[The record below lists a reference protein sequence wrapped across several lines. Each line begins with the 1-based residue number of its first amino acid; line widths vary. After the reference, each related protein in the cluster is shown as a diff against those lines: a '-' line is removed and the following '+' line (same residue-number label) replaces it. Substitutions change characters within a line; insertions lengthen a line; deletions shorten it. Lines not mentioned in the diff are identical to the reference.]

1 METKRPRRKWNR
13 EGKSEAVVDVLT
25 HIMDGAPEVGQ
36 SCIEQD
42 AYARR
47 LFDDPDI
54 GNVNVPDNVKIVFLP
69 VDERTKADKGSIVLE
84 VPSAGTPAAP
94 KCMISQYLRYGNE
107 VLAEG
112 PGTWDKHGKPA
123 AIRAVL
129 SHLAE
134 NPAAAQFALA
144 NDAFARALFQDEK
157 IGNTKVPTDVKVVFV
172 PAGENESQEFG
183 SIVLETPLPGA
194 VPSRTRD
201 NAPHP
206 LLANVLC
213 CYSLW

>member
-1 METKRPRRKWNR
+1 METKRARRRWNR

-25 HIMDGAPEVGQ
+25 HIMSAGPEVGQ

-47 LFDDPDI
+47 LFEDPEI
-54 GNVNVPDNVKIVFLP
+54 GNINVPDNVKIVFLQS
-69 VDERTKADKGSIVLE
+69 DERTKADKGSIVLE
-84 VPSAGTPAAP
+84 VPSAQTTAQPQ
-94 KCMISQYLRYGNE
+94 CMLSQFLRYGSE
-107 VLAEG
+107 ILAEG
-112 PGTWDKHGKPA
+112 PRTWDKNGKPA

-129 SHLAE
+129 HHLTT
-134 NPAAAQFALA
+134 NAAAAEFALK
-144 NDAFARALFQDEK
+144 NEAFVRALFQDEK
-157 IGNTKVPTDVKVVFV
+157 IGNTRVPPDVKVVFV

-183 SIVLETPLPGA
+183 SIVLETPLPGP
-194 VPSRTRD
+194 VPPRARD

-213 CYSLW
+213 CYVLW